1 MYSFSGQNN
10 AAVLTNLS
18 FEVLKLDHIR
28 YRQMIDRQMEEL
40 DLKRNGGIE
49 REDRGKEKETEGG
62 GEIK

>member
-1 MYSFSGQNN
+1 
-10 AAVLTNLS
+10 
-18 FEVLKLDHIR
+18 
-28 YRQMIDRQMEEL
+28 MEEL